1 MPREEMFNTPVA
13 QAIKATRGWL
23 HSVSSVKA
31 WASEMP
37 EAAQALRGRNLV
49 YFNGAFSPPTC
60 AHAHMAATICSDPEV
75 SALWLDPEPARP
87 GKERWQNET
96 MQARIAMCELL
107 ATEPQMRQLAGVG
120 CLRKDLG
127 PELGTSVE
135 LFKVLRELLG
145 GPGEGKLTW
154 AIGADVFEGMK
165 HWADKARECLQPG
178 ETCDN
183 LLLFT
188 RQGWTSKRLMQ
199 AAQAVGHAPCHVSV
213 IPMPSHLLA
222 VSSHQARHALA
233 QEFAAP
239 EPLWGARL
247 HMMPQ
252 NVAKFCLSREDVCR
266 IYAQQVAKL

>member
-1 MPREEMFNTPVA
+1 MSAA
-13 QAIKATRGWL
+13 QAIRATRGWL
-23 HSVSSVKA
+23 HSTTSVAA

-37 EAAQALRGRNLV
+37 EAAAALRGQNLV

-60 AHAHMAATICSDPEV
+60 AHAHIAATICNDAEV

-96 MQARIAMCELL
+96 MEARIDMCELL
-107 ATEPQMRQLAGVG
+107 AQEPRLRGRAGVG

-135 LFKVLRELLG
+135 LFKVLRALLG
-145 GPGEGKLTW
+145 PDGKLTW
-154 AIGADVFEGMK
+154 AVGADVFEGMK
-165 HWADKARECLQPG
+165 HWADKARECMRPG
-178 ETCDN
+178 ETCDA

-188 RQGWTSKRLMQ
+188 RDGWTSKRLMV

-213 IPMPSHLLA
+213 IPMPQHLLA

-239 EPLWGARL
+239 QPLWGAL
-247 HMMPQ
+247 GMMPHSI
-252 NVAKFCLSREDVCR
+252 AKFCLSRDDVCR
-266 IYAQQVAKL
+266 IYAQQVARL